1 MSVGA
6 CVFCERDGVNLTDH
20 HLIPVTRHKNK
31 KTKKEVPREERH
43 KTVDACRSCHNQIH
57 IIWTEKELE
66 REWNTVEKIKSH
78 PDMQKFVQWIQNK
91 SFDKAQTKC
100 SRTCKSSFKQS
111 ALDN

>member
-1 MSVGA
+1 
-6 CVFCERDGVNLTDH
+6 
-20 HLIPVTRHKNK
+20 
-31 KTKKEVPREERH
+31 
-43 KTVDACRSCHNQIH
+43 
-57 IIWTEKELE
+57 LE